1 MDIKNIIYAFLPLF
15 VGKQLTPKLF
25 AFLLLVFPF
34 IANAQKSCAVTNQTF
49 QSGEQLNYVVNYNWG
64 AIWMTTA
71 EVTFSANTAELNGRK
86 VYHFTGV
93 GGTYPKYDWF
103 YKVRDRYES
112 YADTVS
118 LTPIRFKRD
127 VNEGSNHSK
136 DDYVFSQRKNKV
148 YTSEQR
154 GKKTK
159 YDSLAITACTNDVI
173 TSIFYA
179 RCLDFTAYKP
189 NDTIPISFVLDGEV
203 VNSYI
208 RYIGKETIYNELL
221 GNVRCIKF
229 RPKLVEGTIFKGGE
243 GMTVWVTDDKN
254 KMPVYVE
261 TPIIVGTIKVS
272 LQKYSGLRNPINCF
286 VPKVKE

>member
-1 MDIKNIIYAFLPLF
+1 MNTDFKYRLGFCW
-15 VGKQLTPKLF
+15 LTQILL
-25 AFLLLVFPF
+25 FLLIPH
-34 IANAQKSCAVTNQTF
+34 ITTAQKSCTVTNQTF
-49 QSGEQLNYVVNYNWG
+49 KAGEELNYVINYNWG

-71 EVTFSANTAELNGRK
+71 EVTFSANTTEINGK
-86 VYHFTGV
+86 KAYHFKGV

-103 YKVRDRYES
+103 FKVRDTYEAF
-112 YADTVS
+112 ADTVT
-118 LTPIRFKRD
+118 LTPFRFKRE

-136 DDYVFSQRKNKV
+136 DDYVFNHSKGKV

-154 GKKTK
+154 GSKSKF
-159 YDSLAITACTNDVI
+159 DSLNISACTNDVI

-179 RCLDFTAYKP
+179 RCLDFSAYQP

-203 VNSYI
+203 INSYI
-208 RYIGKETIYNELL
+208 RYVGKEVIYSELL

-229 RPKLVEGTIFKGGE
+229 KPRLVEGTIFKGGE

-261 TPIIVGTIKVS
+261 TPIIVGTIKVT
-272 LQKYSGLRNPINCF
+272 LNKYKGLRHPISCF
-286 VPKVKE
+286 VQKTSE